1 MIRMIQS
8 KSEGHAKAYFSDAL
22 SKSDYYTNDQELTG
36 RWQGK
41 LAERLG
47 LNGDTD
53 KAVFFALCEN
63 IHPQT
68 GQHLT
73 PRTKDNRTTGYDI
86 NFHCPKSVSVMHMLA
101 GDDHILKAFEE
112 SVNETM
118 LVIEQDSKTRVRTKG
133 KSEDRTTGELAWG
146 HFIHQTARPVDGS
159 APDPHLHSHCFVFN
173 ATWDETEQKFKAA
186 QFRDIKRDMPY
197 YQARFQKTLSDKLM
211 DLGYGIRATEKSFE
225 IANVPQKVIDC
236 FSKRTD
242 QIGRVAKEKG
252 ITDEKERSEIGARTR
267 SKKQKGYDM
276 KTLKKLWK
284 QQILDLGAVAS
295 DDDLKHIRNAK
306 SAVMPSLT
314 PEECINHALLH
325 SFERSST
332 LNERRLLECAY
343 KHSIGCKGATNETI
357 DQAFNKDDRVLR
369 IKDNGNTV
377 CTTKE
382 VLAEEKRMVDL
393 AREGKGKMI
402 PLYAQVPEISLQGQQ
417 GEAVKH
423 VLTTPNRVSI
433 IKGSAGTGKT
443 TLMKEAVSLIEAA
456 GKKVTV
462 VAPTSQASRG
472 VLREEG
478 FKEATTVATLLVDTK
493 MQESLKGQV
502 LWVDEAGLLGTK
514 DMKAIL
520 ELAKAQDARVILGG
534 DTRQHASVVRGDA
547 LRILNTVAKIET
559 AEVSKVFRQKDE
571 QYRSA
576 VEDLS
581 KGNVASAFE
590 KLDKIGFIKDIDPLQ
605 PNKELVEDYVAAIQK
620 GKRALIVSPT
630 HAQGKEV
637 TQEVR
642 EKLKELGLLAKKE
655 SEVLQYTSLN
665 LTAAEKQDSRNFE
678 QGQIV
683 QFNQNAPGFA
693 RGSMWQV
700 QSVKDGNIEVKDNKG
715 KIKQL
720 PKDMG
725 DRFDI
730 FEQSKLP
737 LAKGD
742 MVRITRNSFDEDK
755 KRLNNGDMLKVTS
768 IDKNGRVQLA
778 NSISKA
784 VYTIDKNF
792 GHIAH
797 AHCITSHAS
806 QGKTVDE
813 VFISQPAATFPATD
827 AKQFYVSVSR
837 GKERAHIY
845 TDNKEE
851 LLHHASEMGFR
862 LSAMELESRYS
873 NHIDYVHQHQ
883 REEKSKTKTDKPK
896 PPVKSKFMEAHEPE
910 I

>member
-41 LAERLG
+41 LADRLG
-47 LNGDTD
+47 LGGDTD
-53 KAVFFALCEN
+53 KEAFFALCEN

-118 LVIEQDSKTRVRTKG
+118 TVIEQDSKTRVRIKG
-133 KSEDRTTGELAWG
+133 KSEDRNTGELAWG

-211 DLGYGIRATEKSFE
+211 DLGYSIRATEKSFE
-225 IANVPQKVIDC
+225 IENVPQKVIDC

-242 QIGRVAKEKG
+242 QIGRVANEKG

-284 QQILDLGAVAS
+284 QQILDLGADAS
-295 DDDLKHIRNAK
+295 DDGLKHLRNTKPA
-306 SAVMPSLT
+306 AMPSLT
-314 PEECINHALLH
+314 PGECINHALLH

-343 KHSIGCKGATNETI
+343 KHSIGYRGATNETI
-357 DQAFNKDDRVLR
+357 DRAFNQDDRVLR

-402 PLYAQVPEISLQGQQ
+402 PLYAQAPEISLQGQQ

-423 VLTTPNRVSI
+423 ILTTPNRVSI

-443 TLMKEAVSLIEAA
+443 TLMKETVNLIEAA

-493 MQESLKGQV
+493 MQEALKGQV

-520 ELAKAQDARVILGG
+520 EIAKAQDARVILGG
-534 DTRQHASVVRGDA
+534 DTRQHSSVVRGDA

-559 AEVSKVFRQKDE
+559 AEVSKIFRQKDE

-605 PNKELVEDYVAAIQK
+605 PNRELVDDYVAAIQK
-620 GKRALIVSPT
+620 GKRALILSPT
-630 HAQGKEV
+630 HAQGKAV
-637 TQEVR
+637 TKEVR

-655 SEVLQYTSLN
+655 SEVLQYTSLDF
-665 LTAAEKQDSRNFE
+665 TAAEKQDSRNFRE
-678 QGQIV
+678 GQII

-693 RGSMWQV
+693 RGSMWHV
-700 QSVKDGNIEVKDNKG
+700 QDIKDGNIEVKDTKG
-715 KIKQL
+715 KTQQL
-720 PKDMG
+720 PENIG
-725 DRFDI
+725 DRYDV
-730 FEQSKLP
+730 FEESKLP

-755 KRLNNGDMLKVTS
+755 RRLNNGDMLKVTA
-768 IDKNGRVQLA
+768 IDKSGTVHLS

-784 VYTIDKNF
+784 TYSIDKNF

-862 LSAMELESRYS
+862 LSAMELENRYT

-883 REEKSKTKTDKPK
+883 REENTKTTKSKQ
-896 PPVKSKFMEAHEPE
+896 PVKSKFMEAHEPE